1 MAMKQ
6 ILNIEDK
13 MMDKKY
19 TIVGQS
25 GVYVEEDYNK
35 TNSYFLLN
43 ADKSNRFI
51 MVDLWQI
58 GIYGSENCNQTYD
71 EEAELNIVTE
81 KDVIKYTESIVKYIN
96 DRLFDAIK
104 ESIIDEIEADE
115 QETIK
120 LVR

>member
-6 ILNIEDK
+6 VLDIKDR
-13 MMDKKY
+13 MMDKEY

-35 TNSYFLLN
+35 TNNDFLLN

-71 EEAELNIVTE
+71 EETELNIVTE
-81 KDVIKYTESIVKYIN
+81 EDVIKYTESIVKHIN